1 MYKAKLLEI
10 PDLDGDNEI
19 LKNATIA
26 MPLNYLKKIL
36 KKRSL
41 EMPLSNCKIELK
53 LKWKSYCVLPAA
65 DADNIN
71 NNDDNIFSVGAK
83 QNDMFLL

>member
-1 MYKAKLLEI
+1 
-10 PDLDGDNEI
+10 
-19 LKNATIA
+19 
-26 MPLNYLKKIL
+26 
-36 KKRSL
+36 
-41 EMPLSNCKIELK
+41 MPLSNCKIELK

-71 NNDDNIFSVGAK
+71 NNDDNIFSVGTK